1 MTTCSSCHEKKSTLC
16 RALDDL
22 LKEANMTDEGRKH
35 SYNVDDVL
43 STLLSTEAWQTLGH
57 LLDVQQWI
65 SVCVSFHRFQKRI
78 HLLSSSLNHTAN
90 VLPHH
95 PNQSLYHGKCH
106 FFGERTGEC
115 NSLLLDFRLL
125 KFAQINLWE
134 ILNLPTVL
142 DCMLAIQTNLH
153 RCILLETYYWLE

>member
-43 STLLSTEAWQTLGH
+43 STLS
-57 LLDVQQWI
+57 
-65 SVCVSFHRFQKRI
+65 I

-95 PNQSLYHGKCH
+95 PNQRSMV
-106 FFGERTGEC
+106 
-115 NSLLLDFRLL
+115 N
-125 KFAQINLWE
+125 
-134 ILNLPTVL
+134 
-142 DCMLAIQTNLH
+142 AIFSEKELGNAIAF
-153 RCILLETYYWLE
+153 C